1 LFHPRGPRRINFF
14 PAVTKHKFVPTRN
27 FSRDTSFSR
36 LDQSRTLP
44 SFPKFLGN
52 ASLRKIGFAAI
63 PHQSLDVTKGVS
75 WMDGHSVPPAW
86 CSPHATGH
94 LGRVDES
101 TPSFPRRTTLK
112 SRRGSGG
119 MGGAVG
125 SCGPRVVGVQ
135 KRGCRVVSDDAG
147 DSECCRKVARRLHEG
162 CRPWCSGAVPIEA
175 SDRHRFAT
183 AGGAGG
189 GKGAGWGERLQ
200 FGSTHPATIA

>member
-1 LFHPRGPRRINFF
+1 
-14 PAVTKHKFVPTRN
+14 
-27 FSRDTSFSR
+27 
-36 LDQSRTLP
+36 
-44 SFPKFLGN
+44 
-52 ASLRKIGFAAI
+52 
-63 PHQSLDVTKGVS
+63 
-75 WMDGHSVPPAW
+75 MDGHSVPPAW

-147 DSECCRKVARRLHEG
+147 DSECCRKFARRLHEG

-175 SDRHRFAT
+175 SDWHRFAT
-183 AGGAGG
+183 AGRAGG

-200 FGSTHPATIA
+200 FGSTHPATIGGRGSGTGVFAGGRSSMRQTAVAFVMGWGRWAVVADQSGCGVGSSAISKRRLARFLWTRSAGKMRPFMAT